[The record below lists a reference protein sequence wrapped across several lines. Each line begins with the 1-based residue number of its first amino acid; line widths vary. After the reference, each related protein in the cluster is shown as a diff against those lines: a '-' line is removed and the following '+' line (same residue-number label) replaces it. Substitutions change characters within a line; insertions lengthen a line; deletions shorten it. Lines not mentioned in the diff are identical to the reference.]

1 MEEFLKYTKQKA
13 VKGKASAQDIYRI
26 LVKECK
32 KRMEKTP
39 YVEGD
44 KKLYYISAEF
54 LLGKMLSSNLINLGI
69 YDEAVAFVEKM
80 GYTMAEIQDV
90 EKEPSLGNGGL
101 GRLAACF
108 LDSIASLNL
117 CGDGIG
123 LFYHFGLFE
132 QKFVNHKQ
140 MELPNVW
147 IE

>member
-69 YDEAVAFVEKM
+69 YDEAVAFVEKWD
-80 GYTMAEIQDV
+80 IRW
-90 EKEPSLGNGGL
+90 L
-101 GRLAACF
+101 
-108 LDSIASLNL
+108 
-117 CGDGIG
+117 
-123 LFYHFGLFE
+123 
-132 QKFVNHKQ
+132 KFK
-140 MELPNVW
+140 M
-147 IE
+147 